1 MVYIIKRIRLSASK
15 VDNKAT
21 ITVSLGTKREYD
33 NLKRKYE
40 KYVGY
45 KSTWDEFMVDIVR
58 DYEGLK
64 TMFEDIKRRDGEKK
78 Y

>member
-1 MVYIIKRIRLSASK
+1 VVYIIKRIRLSASK